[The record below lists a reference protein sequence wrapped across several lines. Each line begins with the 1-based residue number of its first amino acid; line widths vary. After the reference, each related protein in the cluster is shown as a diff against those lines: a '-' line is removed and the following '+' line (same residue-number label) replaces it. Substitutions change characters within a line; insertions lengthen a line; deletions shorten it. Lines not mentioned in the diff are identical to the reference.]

1 MNKKIKNIL
10 CVAIFASLTAVFSLI
25 SIPLPFTPVPINLAI
40 ISVFLSGG
48 LLGFKWGSISQ
59 LIYVILRI
67 IGIPIFSGILGGIG
81 LIYSPTGGYVISYI
95 ICAGTIGL
103 IIEKSKPK
111 IFIYFLSMLVGLI
124 ICYILGTLWF
134 IIITKSNLIN
144 ALILCISP
152 FIIGDILKIIITTS
166 LLWKLKPLVNKLLS
180 LKCIL
185 R

>member
-10 CVAIFASLTAVFSLI
+10 YMAIFASLTAVFSLI
-25 SIPLPFTPVPINLAI
+25 SVPLPFTPVPINLAI

-48 LLGFKWGSISQ
+48 LLGFKLGLISQ

-67 IGIPIFSGILGGIG
+67 IGTPIFSSTFSGMG
-81 LIYSPTGGYVISYI
+81 LIYSPTGGYIISYI
-95 ICAGTIGL
+95 ICAGIIGL

-124 ICYILGTLWF
+124 ICYTFGTLWF

-144 ALILCISP
+144 AIILCISP

-166 LLWKLKPLVNKLLS
+166 LLWKLKPLVNNKF
-180 LKCIL
+180 
-185 R
+185 